1 MNIEFKQLNEINP
14 SEIIEL
20 MNHPLVRKHM
30 PLAKG
35 AFDEAACREFLL
47 AKQKLWTEYG
57 YGPWAFVQNGKFI
70 GWGGLQPEHGDA
82 DLALVLHPKHWGLG
96 KAIYLQIIERAFDT
110 FGFSSV
116 TILFPPTRNRIRGL
130 LRLGFKP
137 DGELII
143 EGERFIRYRLS
154 RHLAGD

>member
-1 MNIEFKQLNEINP
+1 MNIEFRKLSEIDP

-35 AFDEAACREFLL
+35 SFDETACKEFLR
-47 AKQKLWTEYG
+47 AKQKLWEEHG
-57 YGPWAFVQNGKFI
+57 YGPWAFVLDGKFV

-82 DLALVLHPKHWGLG
+82 DLALVLHPHHWGLG
-96 KAIYLQIIERAFDT
+96 RAIYRKIIEQAFGT

-116 TILFPPTRNRIRGL
+116 TVLFPPTRNRIMGL

-143 EGERFIRYRLS
+143 EGERFIRYRLY
-154 RHLAGD
+154 RHQAGD

>member
-1 MNIEFKQLNEINP
+1 MNIEFKKLSEINP
-14 SEIIEL
+14 SKIIEL
-20 MNHPLVRKHM
+20 MNHPFVRKHM

-35 AFDEAACREFLL
+35 VFDDAACKKFLL
-47 AKQKLWTEYG
+47 AKQKLWMDHG
-57 YGPWAFVQNGKFI
+57 FGPWAFVLDGQFV

-82 DLALVLHPKHWGLG
+82 DLALVLHPRYWGFG
-96 KAIYLQIIERAFDT
+96 RVIYHQIIERAFGT

-116 TILFPPTRNRIRGL
+116 TVLFPPTRHRIKGL
-130 LRLGFKP
+130 LQLGFKP

-154 RHLAGD
+154 QHQVGC